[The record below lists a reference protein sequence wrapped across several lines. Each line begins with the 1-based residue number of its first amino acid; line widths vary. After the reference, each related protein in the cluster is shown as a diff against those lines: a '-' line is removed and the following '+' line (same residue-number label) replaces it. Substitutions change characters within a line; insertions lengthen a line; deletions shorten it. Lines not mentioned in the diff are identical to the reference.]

1 MRRRMM
7 IALILCSVRL
17 ASASDI
23 VIQKVRGEVSVRQG
37 VTEVWNRVAVGD
49 ALRPDDTMKTGSKS
63 SATILIT
70 GDAVNGTA
78 KSLTLPANVM
88 VDISDV
94 RELTQEELML
104 RLAMERVRS
113 APYEWKN
120 NDFNLPNTS
129 VVHGTDAGAA
139 GAPPENDAA
148 TGYLQIN
155 GTRVLFDNGFYSTC
169 ALKSM
174 EIFRLYPS
182 LGEIFDNRLM
192 VAEALERAQ
201 LKGEALSEYGSTLR
215 LPDLTKDQETIVR
228 SKIAQL
234 RK

>member
-1 MRRRMM
+1 MRRVMM
-7 IALILCSVRL
+7 IVLILSGVWL
-17 ASASDI
+17 ATAGDI
-23 VIQKVRGEVSVRQG
+23 VVQKVRGEVSVRQG
-37 VTEVWNRVAVGD
+37 VTEVWSRVAVGD
-49 ALRPDDTMKTGSKS
+49 VLRPDDTMKTGSKS
-63 SATILIT
+63 SATIMVT
-70 GDAVNGTA
+70 GDAANGTA
-78 KSLTLPANVM
+78 KSLTLPADVI

-120 NDFNLPNTS
+120 NDFNMPNTS
-129 VVHGTDAGAA
+129 VVHGTDAGAV
-139 GAPPENDAA
+139 GVPRENDAA
-148 TGYLQIN
+148 TGHLQIN

-169 ALKSM
+169 ALKAM

-182 LGEIFDNRLM
+182 LGEKFENRIM

-201 LKGEALSEYGSTLR
+201 LKGEALSEYGSTLKV
-215 LPDLTKDQETIVR
+215 PELTKDQEAIVR
-228 SKIAQL
+228 SKMSQL